1 MPFRSRSAPG
11 NHEQWQVALEHTQH
25 PDWLTV
31 ALEAANVPTLA
42 CLLVQLTGDRRWIEG
57 KFVPARTRGMDDNDS
72 GGLPGD
78 VQQEIRDAA
87 YEKLTGHF
95 AGEPARLA
103 NPSDSLLV
111 EMMGV
116 SLGETVPA
124 SYAPMIRA
132 DLDLSAADGS
142 EATKPPVPEGFRAL
156 IIGAGISGLCAA
168 IQLAEAG
175 IPYTIVERH
184 DRPGGVWL
192 ENRYPGAACD
202 VPSHLYSFS
211 FAPYDWSR
219 FFAGSREIHAY
230 LEQVATDHD
239 IARHI
244 RFGVEVT
251 EAHFDEAAGEW
262 TALTVTSSGEIETLR
277 ASILISGVGA
287 FNKPRLP
294 NIPGLDTFKGPS
306 FHTATYPDEGVPL
319 EGRNVVLIG
328 NGASAMQVAPAIA
341 DTVASLTIVQRTPQW
356 AAPFPKFGKIIP
368 EPLRR
373 LLDAV
378 PLYRRWYR
386 IRLSWA
392 FNDKLYEALQQDP
405 AWEGHGRSINP
416 INDAHRKGLETYITS
431 ELGAASH
438 LLPQVLPDYPP
449 FGKRMLLDNG
459 WFRTLAKDNV
469 TLVTGS
475 VVEAMPGGVR
485 TQDGAV
491 HKADVLIWATGF
503 DVVNLLAPMKVVGL
517 GGRELHKD
525 WNGDDARAYLGT
537 VVPGYPNFFCLYGPN
552 TQFGHGGSLITVLE
566 RQMHYVMS
574 LIGQMLA
581 EGATQVEVREDV
593 HDAYNVKVDQTH
605 AGMVWTYPGVETYYK
620 NSKGRVVVNNPF
632 RIIDFWAMTETAD
645 LGEYRLGK
653 ASAPQTV
660 TAGAG

>member
-1 MPFRSRSAPG
+1 M
-11 NHEQWQVALEHTQH
+11 QHTEH
-25 PDWLTV
+25 PDWLTE

-42 CLLVQLTGDRRWIEG
+42 CLLVQLTGERSWIEG
-57 KFVPARTRGMDDNDS
+57 KFIPTRTRGMDDNDS
-72 GGLPGD
+72 GGLPDD
-78 VQQEIRDAA
+78 VQREIRDAA
-87 YEKLTGHF
+87 HAALTRHF
-95 AGEPARLA
+95 GGEPARLK
-103 NPSDSLLV
+103 NPSDALLV
-111 EMMGV
+111 EMMSV

-124 SYAPMIRA
+124 TYAPMIRA
-132 DLDLSAADGS
+132 DLDLPAADGR
-142 EATKPPVPEGFRAL
+142 ELAHAPVPEGFRGL

-184 DRPGGVWL
+184 DRSGGVWL

-219 FFAGSREIHAY
+219 FFAGSREIHGY
-230 LEQVATDHD
+230 LEKVAGDHD
-239 IARHI
+239 ITRHI

-251 EAHFDEAAGEW
+251 EARFDEAAGEW
-262 TALTVTSSGEIETLR
+262 TAFVTNETGESETLR

-306 FHTATYPDEGVPL
+306 FHTANYPDEGVPL

-328 NGASAMQVAPAIA
+328 NGASAMQVAPAIV

-356 AAPFPKFGKIIP
+356 AAPFPKFGQSIP
-368 EPLRR
+368 TPLRR

-405 AWEGHGRSINP
+405 AWDGHGRSINP
-416 INDAHRKGLETYITS
+416 INEAHRKGLEAYITA
-431 ELGAASH
+431 ELGAAKH
-438 LLPQVLPDYPP
+438 LLPQVIPDYPP

-469 TLVTGS
+469 SLVTGS
-475 VVEAMPGGVR
+475 VVEALPDGVR
-485 TQDGAV
+485 TQDAAV

-525 WNGDDARAYLGT
+525 WKGDDARAYLGT
-537 VVPGYPNFFCLYGPN
+537 VIPGYPNFFCLYGPN

-574 LIGQMLA
+574 LIQQTLA
-581 EGATQVEVREDV
+581 AGATQVEVREEV

-632 RIIDFWAMTETAD
+632 RIIDFWTMTETAD
-645 LGEYRLGK
+645 LGEYILGRP
-653 ASAPQTV
+653 AH
-660 TAGAG
+660 G